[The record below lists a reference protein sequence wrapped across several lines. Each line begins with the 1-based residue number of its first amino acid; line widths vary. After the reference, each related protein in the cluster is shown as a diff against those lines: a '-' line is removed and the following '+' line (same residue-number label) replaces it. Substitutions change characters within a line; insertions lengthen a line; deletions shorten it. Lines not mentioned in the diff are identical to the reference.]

1 LVVAS
6 CRATHLFLCVYS
18 LGLREV
24 FIYYEFGA
32 KWKIGKT
39 STPPF
44 SAGLSAQGE
53 ALAFFWALAA
63 QATCP
68 PPSFSPPLSSWAGQ
82 ATHGPAAVL
91 PPPTSCFSLP
101 LRVLGRSR
109 GDPTRCG
116 PAASAWAQRA
126 RPAGAGG
133 SFGIRHRYMW
143 GPPECPEV
151 VPCSSP
157 PPRRAFLFSL
167 AQYAHPTPLS
177 LLPSPSRGR
186 TAAPAPVQA
195 VVAPLR

>member
-91 PPPTSCFSLP
+91 PPPH
-101 LRVLGRSR
+101 VL
-109 GDPTRCG
+109 
-116 PAASAWAQRA
+116 
-126 RPAGAGG
+126 
-133 SFGIRHRYMW
+133 
-143 GPPECPEV
+143 
-151 VPCSSP
+151 
-157 PPRRAFLFSL
+157 
-167 AQYAHPTPLS
+167 
-177 LLPSPSRGR
+177 LLPSPSRLGPEPRRPNSVRPSRQRMGAARSPGR
-186 TAAPAPVQA
+186 CRWYFWHPPPLHVGPACMPRSRPLFIPSPTTRVPFLPRA
-195 VVAPLR
+195 VRSPDAPLSPTIA